1 MSSQDKEDVL
11 MMANASA
18 ANRFLVVIPRD
29 CLSTQGFII
38 YLLYAVFYFMTSS
51 KRTGH
56 EGWVVWCLAHICY
69 VMLAVRLFCLLRK
82 ER

>member
-18 ANRFLVVIPRD
+18 ANRFLVVIVYRRRV
-29 CLSTQGFII
+29 
-38 YLLYAVFYFMTSS
+38 LLYAMFYFMTSS

-56 EGWVVWCLAHICY
+56 EGWVVWYSAHICY